1 MGSFCPGS
9 GGREA
14 AQPGGKAPSPGP
26 YMTQS
31 LPGYLQSE
39 RVREWLD
46 GRQQSV
52 DWEIRQ
58 GQGDQRGTEQL
69 SR

>member
-1 MGSFCPGS
+1 
-9 GGREA
+9 
-14 AQPGGKAPSPGP
+14 
-26 YMTQS
+26 MTQS

-58 GQGDQRGTEQL
+58 GQGDQRGIQNNCPGERERGLALHKTQGWGNKRARIL
-69 SR
+69 